1 MPLLHRSFFAPVLMA
16 LVGATL
22 YANSLQN
29 PFVFDDLA
37 AIAENDD
44 LRQIL
49 PLWLDPDAS
58 KNLEEIFIQGGM
70 VVRHSVHAER
80 VETTPSG
87 VSVFLDDGTLVQGDV
102 LLVAAGRVPNVE
114 DLNLAVTGVEPAR
127 WGTGVGGFSFSEATR
142 F

>member
-1 MPLLHRSFFAPVLMA
+1 MA
-16 LVGATL
+16 LVGAAL

-58 KNLEEIFIQGGM
+58 ARPSLTARPL
-70 VVRHSVHAER
+70 VRF
-80 VETTPSG
+80 PDGDWCSG
-87 VSVFLDDGTLVQGDV
+87 WWLW
-102 LLVAAGRVPNVE
+102 P
-114 DLNLAVTGVEPAR
+114 
-127 WGTGVGGFSFSEATR
+127 
-142 F
+142 